1 MLAPPVCLRASGF
14 YHVCLG
20 QRHFGGKSYALKPAP
35 KELLIERDELTG
47 WLQGILWWCGR
58 SGYDPP
64 PTVISRLAFAGPAK
78 LVADYLMPMAER
90 VYGDAAATDAEGRVA
105 TLARWA
111 LKTRAAE
118 VHIRHLQRQ
127 ERLPGLRDAE
137 TIRATCERM
146 VEAGWLIAPRSGSVA
161 RAKFPIESILW
172 CSGSRHDPPGC
183 SLSRSLSLIR

>member
-1 MLAPPVCLRASGF
+1 MFVWVRGT
-14 YHVCLG
+14 LG
-20 QRHFGGKSYALKPAP
+20 EKSYALKPAP

-146 VEAGWLIAPRSGSVA
+146 VEAGWLIAPKLGIA
-161 RAKFPIESILW
+161 AESKRVYRVNPLVL
-172 CSGSRHDPPGC
+172 GQQP
-183 SLSRSLSLIR
+183 